1 MQVVKKIFNLM
12 RRRACSTVGFA
23 RKKILFIAGVSI
35 KIIKL
40 IIDIK
45 KNPRKYNG
53 DK

>member
-1 MQVVKKIFNLM
+1 MQ
-12 RRRACSTVGFA
+12 RRAGSTVGFA
-23 RKKILFIAGVSI
+23 RKKILFIAGASI

-45 KNPRKYNG
+45 KNPRQYNE